1 MTEYSYTDQPY
12 LAEVF
17 RYIAEHPPKPGS
29 INHIFIEHDDWCP
42 ALLGTGY
49 CICRPAVRPPKR
61 EELRRLRQMERNAR
75 KQERRREGA
84 VKVEDSHE

>member
-12 LAEVF
+12 LAELF
-17 RYIAEHPPKPGS
+17 RYIAEHPPKPGT
-29 INHIFIEHDDWCP
+29 INHVMIEHDDWCP

-61 EELRRLRQMERNAR
+61 EKLRRLRQMERQAR
-75 KQERRREGA
+75 KRENRPAATAKPEG
-84 VKVEDSHE
+84 E